1 MAIGTSFL
9 YNCGSYHWSISW
21 KHRVMQHL
29 KQRVSGT
36 GWRKLSVNSPDFF
49 EAAEPVPLK
58 ELFGRNWRCMTEAER
73 RTASGRLEALKLI
86 RSFHET
92 YAIHKQY
99 VFTAYEHRRDL
110 ARYYEEF
117 LYSSS
122 DGGTYYAGKT
132 F

>member
-1 MAIGTSFL
+1 
-9 YNCGSYHWSISW
+9 
-21 KHRVMQHL
+21 MQHL

-36 GWRKLSVNSPDFF
+36 GWRKLSENSPDFF

-58 ELFGRNWRCMTEAER
+58 ELSGAQRNWGCRTEAEK

-122 DGGTYYAGKT
+122 DGGTYYTGET